1 MKVLVDTN
9 LLIRSALPFNSLHKT
24 AVLSVQNLRDRGDD
38 LFIVPQCLYEF
49 WVVATRPAANNGLG
63 MSLQQAAA
71 ELVKLKILFHL
82 LPETRAAY
90 AEWEKLILQYQVI
103 GKQAHDTRFVAVMV
117 IHALNH
123 ILTFNFSDF
132 KRFTNIT
139 AIDPHTV
146 A

>member
-1 MKVLVDTN
+1 
-9 LLIRSALPFNSLHKT
+9 
-24 AVLSVQNLRDRGDD
+24 
-38 LFIVPQCLYEF
+38 
-49 WVVATRPAANNGLG
+49 

-71 ELVKLKILFHL
+71 ELVKIKNLFHL

-103 GKQAHDTRFVAVMV
+103 GKPAHDTRFVAVMG

-132 KRFTNIT
+132 KRFTHIT